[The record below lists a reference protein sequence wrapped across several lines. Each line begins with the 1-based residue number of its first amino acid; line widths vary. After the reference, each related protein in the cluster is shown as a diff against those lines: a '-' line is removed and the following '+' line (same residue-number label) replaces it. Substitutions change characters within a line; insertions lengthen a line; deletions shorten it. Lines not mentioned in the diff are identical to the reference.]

1 MTSQWTLEKHSSM
14 KSLRVAKCA
23 LTHHSRHL
31 KTHSK
36 PYHCKSCPSG
46 FALASDLVR
55 HAKSLHRVG
64 NVQYRC
70 HIERCHFTSNR
81 KDNLKK
87 HNKKYHAGAPL
98 AANSDNAMA
107 ENTTT
112 GSLNELVSC
121 ETASDNSNS
130 LYIVSILM
138 QAATSG
144 DVTTL
149 GSLLDAGVPL
159 ETRADDESTALHCA
173 ARAGQSKAAQYLLDR
188 GAEMSANNA
197 KGRLPV
203 HEALLSRDLDTVR
216 IFLRRT
222 AKPVLPGARQMFW
235 DYLGRSNSYEVLK
248 LYMEFQGKGSK
259 AQDRAMI
266 FRYAICAGSET
277 LVAAL
282 KGHPD
287 IYLYGPIGSSKPIEY
302 AARFGR
308 ESVVKLLLDS
318 EGVDGHIFT
327 GRRRTHT
334 LHIAASYG
342 KCKVLQLLLQH
353 GGSDISCRD
362 DYNMTPLQYAAL
374 NGHWRAVH
382 LLLEHAVCLN
392 DRTSTPDLILHSTSV
407 RTDLVRRLLDH
418 ADFGNPNVHQRRGNG
433 RNLLHML
440 SKKGDCEVIEVLLA
454 HKKVDVNAKDYMGYS
469 PLILA
474 AKNGHFEAVRLLLQ
488 RSEIDMNYKKSW
500 GIGTAL
506 SYARRSGHQE
516 IVELLLSH
524 GAIDDKISEPSAAT
538 PTDSTSAAHDSNDT
552 QSIASPLE
560 CETDLNFDLDGF
572 MDGIPDWKDFP
583 EEEEETFE

>member
-1 MTSQWTLEKHSSM
+1 MSTETF
-14 KSLRVAKCA
+14 
-23 LTHHSRHL
+23 SRHL

-46 FALASDLVR
+46 FALASDLAR

-70 HIERCHFTSNR
+70 HIEICQFTSNR

-98 AANSDNAMA
+98 AANSDIAMA

-112 GSLNELVSC
+112 GPLNELVSC

-222 AKPVLPGARQMFW
+222 AKPELPGARQMFW
-235 DYLGRSNSYEVLK
+235 DYLGRSNSYEVLE
-248 LYMEFQGKGSK
+248 LYMELLGEDFK
-259 AQDRAMI
+259 AKDRAII
-266 FRYAICAGSET
+266 FHRAVCAGSET

-287 IYLYGPIGSSKPIEY
+287 IDLNQSLQDFKPIHY

-308 ESVVKLLLDS
+308 ESVVELLLDS
-318 EGVDGHIFT
+318 EGVDEHIFT
-327 GRRRTHT
+327 TISRMHT

-342 KCKVLQLLLQH
+342 QYKVLQLLLQH
-353 GGSDISCRD
+353 GDSDISCRD
-362 DYNMTPLQYAAL
+362 GYDMTPLQYAAL

-382 LLLEHAVCLN
+382 ILLEHAVCLN

-418 ADFGNPNVHQRRGNG
+418 ADFGDPNVHQSRGNR

-440 SKKGDCEVIEVLLA
+440 SNKGDCEVIEVLLA
-454 HKKVDVNAKDYMGYS
+454 HKKVDVNAKDYFGYS

-474 AKNGHFEAVRLLLQ
+474 AKNGRFEAVGLLLQ
-488 RSEIDMNYKKSW
+488 HPDIDVNYKKSW
-500 GIGTAL
+500 GNGTAL
-506 SYARRSGHQE
+506 EYARLFGHQE

-524 GAIDDKISEPSAAT
+524 GAIDDRISEPSAAT
-538 PTDSTSAAHDSNDT
+538 PTDNTSAAHDSNDT
-552 QSIASPLE
+552 QSIALPLE
-560 CETDLNFDLDGF
+560 YETDLNFDLDGV
-572 MDGIPDWKDFP
+572 MYGIPDWKDFP
-583 EEEEETFE
+583 EEEEEMFE